1 MNPTRNPLPRHA
13 AQPVPNRTAAMGPT
27 RRGRWARLG
36 RFSQAG
42 SLLALV
48 IALGACGGGGSGSD
62 DSALSGAGADA
73 TSSGTITAFGSVY
86 VNGHKFNTDSAR
98 VVDDDTGAVSTGSDV
113 LEVGMV
119 VDVRAA
125 SHSHPDRPVAAELRV
140 HPLARGVV
148 DASDGS
154 SGTLK
159 VMGQTVQLTAATV
172 FSDRRSCVEATTDP
186 CTAVSSQAELTA
198 TTGSGTGAG
207 AVAGDYVV
215 VHGYLYAPTTDSNS
229 AQIVATL
236 VSLRDSSSETGAT
249 YKAEGVVSEVNTT
262 ARTLTVG
269 GLTVDYTQAA
279 CYKARSNADC
289 ASAFSVG
296 QVVSAYSAS
305 MPALPVSQLTADVL
319 RVRSKTVVE
328 TEGATVELEGKVA
341 SVNGSQFVL
350 RGMVIDAASLNSGS
364 LPVAGDVVRVLGVV
378 ASGGTQITAG
388 SVTLLR
394 PAAARAVGLEGDHSG
409 IAAGS
414 TAQTYVVTL
423 LGQRITVDA
432 ETRLT
437 DRSSAR
443 ASRAHRSSNPFNIG
457 TFESYL
463 AAATT
468 KQLRIAALDDGSGNL
483 RALSLTLVA
492 DTAVSG
498 VAGTA
503 SGSDST
509 GNPVQFTVHGV
520 AVQADTSAIVAR
532 RTHQHGND
540 SEGDSTPEVTAGSV
554 SDGQWVVVRGSLIEG
569 TLVVSPP
576 ASGSA
581 PGADSIVVNFGT
593 PGNRAE
599 RDCF

>member
-1 MNPTRNPLPRHA
+1 MNPTRNPLTQQSVSPHPDSSSVRDPA
-13 AQPVPNRTAAMGPT
+13 SRNRLG
-27 RRGRWARLG
+27 RLG

-48 IALGACGGGGSGSD
+48 MALGACGGGGSGSD

-198 TTGSGTGAG
+198 TTGSGTGA
-207 AVAGDYVV
+207 VAGDYVV
-215 VHGYLYAPTTDSNS
+215 VHGYLYAPTADSSS

-249 YKAEGVVSEVNTT
+249 YKAEGVISEVNTT

-269 GLTVDYTQAA
+269 GLTVDFTQVA

-296 QVVSAYSAS
+296 QVVSAYSTS

-378 ASGGTQITAG
+378 ASGGTQITAS

-394 PAAARAVGLEGDHSG
+394 PAAARAVGLEGDYSSL
-409 IAAGS
+409 AAGS

-432 ETRLT
+432 ETRLA

>member
-198 TTGSGTGAG
+198 TTGSGTGA
-207 AVAGDYVV
+207 VAGDYVV
-215 VHGYLYAPTTDSNS
+215 VHGYLYAPTTDSSS

-350 RGMVIDAASLNSGS
+350 RGMVIDAASLSSGS

-378 ASGGTQITAG
+378 ASGGTQITAS

-394 PAAARAVGLEGDHSG
+394 PAAARAVGLEGDYSSL
-409 IAAGS
+409 AAGS

-432 ETRLT
+432 ETRLA

-503 SGSDST
+503 SGSDNT

-540 SEGDSTPEVTAGSV
+540 SEGDSAPEVTAGSV

>member
-1 MNPTRNPLPRHA
+1 MNPTRTPLPHDA

>member
-1 MNPTRNPLPRHA
+1 MTPTRTPLP
-13 AQPVPNRTAAMGPT
+13 QQTASPPPT
-27 RRGRWARLG
+27 CTSVRIGSSRFRRGRIG
-36 RFSQAG
+36 RFSRAG

-48 IALGACGGGGSGSD
+48 MALGACGGGGSGSD
-62 DSALSGAGADA
+62 DSTLSGASADA

-98 VVDDDTGAVSTGSDV
+98 VVDDDTGAVSTGSEV

-154 SGTLK
+154 AGTVK

-186 CTAVSSQAELTA
+186 CAAVSSQAELIA
-198 TTGSGTGAG
+198 TTGSGTGA
-207 AVAGDYVV
+207 VAGHYVV
-215 VHGYLYAPTTDSNS
+215 VHGYLYAPTEGSTS

-289 ASAFSVG
+289 ATAFSVG

-305 MPALPVSQLTADVL
+305 MPTLPVSQLTADVL

-341 SVNGSQFVL
+341 SLSGSQFVL
-350 RGMVIDAASLNSGS
+350 RGMVIDAASLSSGS

-378 ASGGTQITAG
+378 ASGGTQITAS

-409 IAAGS
+409 ITPGS

-432 ETRLT
+432 ETRLA

-463 AAATT
+463 AAAAS

-509 GNPVQFTVHGV
+509 GNPVLFTVHGV
-520 AVQADTSAIVAR
+520 AVQADTTAIVAR

-540 SEGDSTPEVTAGSV
+540 SEGDSAPEVTAGSV

-593 PGNRAE
+593 PGNRVE